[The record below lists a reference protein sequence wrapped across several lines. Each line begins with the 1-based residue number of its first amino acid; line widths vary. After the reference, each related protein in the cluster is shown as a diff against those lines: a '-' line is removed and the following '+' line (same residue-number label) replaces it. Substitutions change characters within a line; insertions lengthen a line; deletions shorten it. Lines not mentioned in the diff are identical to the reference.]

1 MQDETLRILLIEDN
15 PGDERLVREA
25 LRDFPGIQVI
35 SAYRL
40 ESGVA
45 RLAAEKVDEILLDL
59 SLPDSQGLDSVRT
72 VRRNGIDAAIV
83 VLTGLDDEETAIKA
97 LQAGAQDYMAKNQ
110 LNPRLLAHTLRYA
123 VERKRLDD
131 RIYFQATH
139 DDLTGLPNRALFRDR
154 LQNAL
159 ARAERMKDEA
169 RGQPLAAV
177 LLLDLDHFKT
187 VNDTRGHAAG
197 GRGAAGRG
205 AAPAGNPAQGGY
217 HRPAGRRRICDSRR
231 RICRRRRCGGGRA
244 KNPPGPG
251 QAHSGARGGVPDRHQ
266 HRHQSVS
273 RRRRRRRGAVQA
285 RRYRALSRK
294 GTAQPLRILRPGRL
308 TRGDRRIPGIRI
320 LSVIGKP
327 AARHAAGSIPLMR
340 PERGSL

>member
-1 MQDETLRILLIEDN
+1 MVNPKRPDAEAREKHFDGEKMQDETLRILLIEDN

-197 GRGAAGRG
+197 DEVLRAVAQRLQETLRKGDTIARLGGDEFAILVEGFAAGG
-205 AAPAGNPAQGGY
+205 DAAAVAQKILQGLAKPIPALGEEFPIGTSIGISLFPADGEDGEALFKHADIALY
-217 HRPAGRRRICDSRR
+217 
-231 RICRRRRCGGGRA
+231 RA
-244 KNPPGPG
+244 KEQRNRY
-251 QAHSGARGGVPDRHQ
+251 AFYDRGG
-266 HRHQSVS
+266 
-273 RRRRRRRGAVQA
+273 
-285 RRYRALSRK
+285 
-294 GTAQPLRILRPGRL
+294 
-308 TRGDRRIPGIRI
+308 
-320 LSVIGKP
+320 
-327 AARHAAGSIPLMR
+327 
-340 PERGSL
+340 